1 MTQEFLDE
9 INALSLK
16 FSSGKRAEDINNVQS
31 ARHMVTGVIQGLS
44 DEKDQ
49 AKLFQQLRESEGK
62 SLVDLS
68 RVINLFLMEKTNEI
82 RASRHVIGKLKLER
96 RSVDN
101 GAKE

>member
-9 INALSLK
+9 IEALSLK
-16 FSSGKRAEDINNVQS
+16 FSSGKRAEDINSVQS

-44 DEKDQ
+44 DGKDQ
-49 AKLFQQLRESEGK
+49 AKLLQQLRESEGK

-82 RASRHVIGKLKLER
+82 KANRHVIGKLRLER
-96 RSVDN
+96 RVTDTN
-101 GAKE
+101 VKK